1 MKLKVGDIRKEIA
14 RRGRDL
20 VQIARVWVT
29 GLDPHQ
35 SGNFLREQHLP
46 FRVRIEKML
55 GNRPRLKVRKRL
67 DVDRF
72 NGHQLVQVSPSYL
85 FSPSTSGTVINASK
99 LLLNRDGVICR
110 SYGARHLLLQNST
123 HTAGWDLIE
132 HSGGTTFLQ
141 LDSDNEQLLESYVLN
156 QKLIGWNRT
165 HIVYRDLEPWDC
177 SYPDRGVVL
186 FGSYMNQWGHF
197 VIDLA
202 FRLIDNIDPNAKHDI
217 FIQEGTPANAKEIIK
232 MFAPNS
238 ELWEVPVGKSI
249 TLKDSIVPLPRTLC
263 PVGWKPEIHAH
274 ENGWGWS
281 IDGPAVRK
289 LPKVPP
295 QEQTGKLA
303 RKIFLHRVQKNSS
316 ITNLN
321 EVNRFLKAREFE
333 FIQAEK
339 LELNEL
345 LALLGEA
352 EVVVASQGSHL
363 LNLMFLEES
372 TTVVLLVGPLAGIA
386 GAGSALL
393 QAGHKCITVVCDW
406 KDVQEATPYE
416 RKQAPI
422 LVDLISLDKALSRI
436 NI

>member
-1 MKLKVGDIRKEIA
+1 MMLQNLSRIEARNYIA
-14 RRGRDL
+14 LRSL
-20 VQIARVWVT
+20 PARVGV
-29 GLDPHQ
+29 
-35 SGNFLREQHLP
+35 SN
-46 FRVRIEKML
+46 IL

-67 DVDRF
+67 DVDRL

-85 FSPSTSGTVINASK
+85 FSPSESGTVMNASK

-110 SYGARHLLLQNST
+110 SYGARHLSLQNST

-132 HSGGTTFLQ
+132 HSGGATFLQ
-141 LDSDNEQLLESYVLN
+141 LDSDNEQLIESYALDE
-156 QKLIGWNRT
+156 KLHGWNRT
-165 HIVYRDLEPWDC
+165 HIVYRDLEPWDR

-186 FGSYMNQWGHF
+186 FGAYMNQWGHF

-202 FRLIDNIDPNAKHDI
+202 FRLIDNIDPNAKWNI
-217 FIQEGTPANAKEIIK
+217 FIQEGTPTNAKEIIR
-232 MFAPNS
+232 MFAPHS

-249 TLKDSIVPLPRTLC
+249 TLKESIVPLPRTLC

-321 EVNRFLKAREFE
+321 EVKRFLKARGFE
-333 FIQAEK
+333 FLQAEK

-372 TTVVLLVGPLAGIA
+372 TIVVLLVGPLAGLA
-386 GAGSALL
+386 GPGSALL
-393 QAGHKCITVVCDW
+393 QAGHTCITVVCDW
-406 KDVQEATPYE
+406 EVQQEATPYE
-416 RKQAPI
+416 LKQAPI
-422 LVDLISLDKALSRI
+422 LVDLVSLDKALSRI